1 MTINLKNFLNDKT
14 KLSKMGEF
22 QDLKPIDG
30 LEISSISAD
39 LYDNGRD
46 DLTLFYFKEGANYA
60 SLITSNS
67 ITSETIIWN
76 QKSNKKSIK
85 GLLVNTK
92 NANTF
97 TGKQGI
103 ESLDKVAKNLSRIL
117 TIRESKNKEGVS
129 ETVKIKD
136 LIFAST
142 GVIGEIFPEEKISN
156 SLQSLVDKLRDDHNK
171 LVWMKTASSIMTT
184 DTKPKLA
191 YEEIIV
197 GNKIIKLAGIAKG
210 SGMIAPNLATMLGF
224 IFTDADIASNLLKS
238 LLKKAVSNSFN
249 AITVDSD
256 KSTNDMVTI
265 FSTKKIKIG
274 QNRNMNDPII
284 QKFET
289 ALKNVCLN
297 LAKQIV
303 VDGEGAK
310 KFVTVKVKNAKSLT
324 SAKNIAFSVANS
336 PLFKTAIAGEDPNWG
351 RVIMGIGKSGEYVDR
366 DKLEIKFGDFI
377 VAEKGKISESMMS
390 KKLKS
395 I

>member
-85 GLLVNTK
+85 GLLVNTQ

-142 GVIGEIFPEEKISN
+142 GVIGEI
-156 SLQSLVDKLRDDHNK
+156 
-171 LVWMKTASSIMTT
+171 
-184 DTKPKLA
+184 
-191 YEEIIV
+191 
-197 GNKIIKLAGIAKG
+197 
-210 SGMIAPNLATMLGF
+210 
-224 IFTDADIASNLLKS
+224 
-238 LLKKAVSNSFN
+238 
-249 AITVDSD
+249 
-256 KSTNDMVTI
+256 
-265 FSTKKIKIG
+265 
-274 QNRNMNDPII
+274 
-284 QKFET
+284 
-289 ALKNVCLN
+289 
-297 LAKQIV
+297 
-303 VDGEGAK
+303 
-310 KFVTVKVKNAKSLT
+310 
-324 SAKNIAFSVANS
+324 
-336 PLFKTAIAGEDPNWG
+336 
-351 RVIMGIGKSGEYVDR
+351 
-366 DKLEIKFGDFI
+366 
-377 VAEKGKISESMMS
+377 
-390 KKLKS
+390 
-395 I
+395 